1 MNLIVDIAGLVFTFL
16 WIVVLADVFV
26 SWFLDPFHPVRRF
39 LDSIVQPM
47 LNPIRRLLPQTGGI
61 DFSPFVLLIG
71 LQLARSLIIGLL
83 RTI

>member
-1 MNLIVDIAGLVFTFL
+1 MDLFDIVGLVYWFL
-16 WIVVLADVFV
+16 FIMVLADVFV